1 MNSVNQTIQRAA
13 MAAETA
19 ATQQRPTQQ
28 QRPTPQQ
35 KPTPQQGVLTNA
47 AKYTSKEVTNHVEPV
62 HEVRNQEVQ
71 AQKTPIPKVPFAE
84 SETAQGDMLMQEIQ
98 DLMVKG
104 YDGKLTF
111 ERDFVSEGLEM
122 LNSIQN

>member
-1 MNSVNQTIQRAA
+1 MSSVNQTIQRAA
-13 MAAETA
+13 MAAETTA
-19 ATQQRPTQQ
+19 ARQRPTQQ
-28 QRPTPQQ
+28 
-35 KPTPQQGVLTNA
+35 KDVLKNV
-47 AKYTSKEVTNHVEPV
+47 AKRVGKEGSNHVLPAHEEQSKEM
-62 HEVRNQEVQ
+62 Q
-71 AQKTPIPKVPFAE
+71 AKEAQAKKIQMPKVPLAE

>member
-1 MNSVNQTIQRAA
+1 MSSVNQTIQRAA

-19 ATQQRPTQQ
+19 TARQRPTQQ
-28 QRPTPQQ
+28 
-35 KPTPQQGVLTNA
+35 KDVLKNV
-47 AKYTSKEVTNHVEPV
+47 AKSVAKEGSNHVPPV
-62 HEVRNQEVQ
+62 HEEQSKEMKAKEAQVKEAQ
-71 AQKTPIPKVPFAE
+71 AKKIQMPKAPLTE